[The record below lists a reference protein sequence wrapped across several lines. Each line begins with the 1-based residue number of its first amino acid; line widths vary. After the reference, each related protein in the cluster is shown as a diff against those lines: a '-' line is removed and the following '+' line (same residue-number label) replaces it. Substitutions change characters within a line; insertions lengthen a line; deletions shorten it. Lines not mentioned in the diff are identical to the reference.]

1 LRTKNWREADA
12 ETQKVMLQAADRAQE
27 GWLDEASLKRFPCQ
41 DLQTIDRLWSKY
53 SDGRFGFTAQK
64 SVWETCYRPTT
75 YKEGWNNFKEQV
87 GWRKKGAIDGYEHD
101 IQKIEGGIS
110 MRTILWDV
118 MVPDEERTLK
128 NLGELPSW
136 TFLIQ
141 PYEQRDILE
150 RHLPELPLVVGSSR
164 HPEYWLMSR
173 IQSCK
178 L

>member
-1 LRTKNWREADA
+1 
-12 ETQKVMLQAADRAQE
+12 M
-27 GWLDEASLKRFPCQ
+27 
-41 DLQTIDRLWSKY
+41 
-53 SDGRFGFTAQK
+53 
-64 SVWETCYRPTT
+64 
-75 YKEGWNNFKEQV
+75 

-118 MVPDEERTLK
+118 MVPDEERTLS

-141 PYEQRDILE
+141 PDEQRDILE
-150 RHLPELPLVVGSSR
+150 RYLPQLPLVVGSSR
-164 HPEYWLMSR
+164 HLEYWLMSR